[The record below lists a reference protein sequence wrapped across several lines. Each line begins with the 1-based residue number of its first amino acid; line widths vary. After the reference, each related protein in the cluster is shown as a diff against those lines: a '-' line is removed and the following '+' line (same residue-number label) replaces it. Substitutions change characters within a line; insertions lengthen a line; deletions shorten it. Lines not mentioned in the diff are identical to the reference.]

1 MAVIN
6 NGVINSAC
14 SDLTPGKSICLGYEG
29 EDCSTTYVV
38 KADDTCDGLSSVA
51 GINST
56 MLFLNNPQ
64 IDAECGNLYIGE
76 VRFNMNMSLLR
87 LFGFQW

>member
-1 MAVIN
+1 
-6 NGVINSAC
+6 
-14 SDLTPGKSICLGYEG
+14 
-29 EDCSTTYVV
+29 
-38 KADDTCDGLSSVA
+38 
-51 GINST
+51 